1 MQLLKGF
8 LLISFCLSLYL
19 CAHNKAASCFTVFI
33 SSPFLSFTYS
43 FSSFFFLLFFLSLM
57 HFTYFVRFL
66 QLLRLQ
72 ENIFLFYCTYL
83 NEGLSLFF
91 KYPFGSLGRRL
102 ESCFFKYLWIWSSTA
117 ITTIYVVFTT
127 VLLLS
132 DKNKTGAFFF
142 FSLASSDP
150 RKCFYIFFSSFLFS
164 LKCWI
169 NLLFSCHVW
178 SLLHILG
185 LFVHAQ
191 VCNISYPAA
200 SSVLVHV

>member
-43 FSSFFFLLFFLSLM
+43 FCSFFFFSFFLSLM

-91 KYPFGSLGRRL
+91 KYPFGSLGSNLNPAFLNICVFDPALLSQLFMLYLLQSCFCQIRTRL
-102 ESCFFKYLWIWSSTA
+102 EL
-117 ITTIYVVFTT
+117 
-127 VLLLS
+127 
-132 DKNKTGAFFF
+132 FFF

-164 LKCWI
+164 LKC
-169 NLLFSCHVW
+169 
-178 SLLHILG
+178 
-185 LFVHAQ
+185 
-191 VCNISYPAA
+191 
-200 SSVLVHV
+200 

>member
-1 MQLLKGF
+1 MLITRLLPALLF
-8 LLISFCLSLYL
+8 LLVHPFFHSLTLSVL
-19 CAHNKAASCFTVFI
+19 
-33 SSPFLSFTYS
+33 
-43 FSSFFFLLFFLSLM
+43 FFFSFFFLSLM

-169 NLLFSCHVW
+169 ILLFSCHVW